1 MSFSPGQLE
10 GLGGERM
17 ENQIENPLLQKTPE
31 ACPGGAAEEP
41 RRHPQGAPEV
51 PQRCEGKDI
60 FGKKCRGGKIMRDS
74 FGESFWDLLS
84 GEL

>member
-1 MSFSPGQLE
+1 MSFLPGQLE
-10 GLGGERM
+10 GLGGRM

-31 ACPGGAAEEP
+31 APGGAAEEP

-60 FGKKCRGGKIMRDS
+60 FGQKCRGCKIMRGS

-84 GEL
+84 GDL